1 MTRRNKPR
9 PQTQAKQPPVELQ
22 TPAPSNP
29 GGKWAEIGTGGL
41 NSFGGYIS
49 EVYTS
54 ELQYPGCVPLFDR
67 MYQADP
73 EVTIVRYQTAAWGG
87 NLGIKFEHPDEVEKP
102 TDDDKRA
109 LDFSYSVASEV
120 EGGGL
125 ERGLTD
131 AMQRTPFYGWFV
143 ANTPPGLRNP
153 DFTPPNND
161 QWRSRSNDGLIGY
174 RRLAFRR
181 YSSFYR
187 WEMDEYT
194 GKATGMWQMDSPNP
208 QVLIPF
214 DSSLHL
220 TFGDNDNPEGLGT
233 AIALYR
239 LEGIKRAYE
248 TIMGIG
254 FEHAAGHLKVKST
267 EILSETDKLH
277 IRTMARMISSAQ
289 PGNYMALPSNLDG
302 DLVDVA
308 FAAGTSLLEVVRYYS
323 ILKLALMGMGWLAN
337 ASGISGVGS
346 FANVKDSSQ
355 MAVMLFNAMAQD
367 FVRQMDEQ
375 LWTRLFNFPVNK
387 AAFPNMTARPRMKLI
402 PLDKDIP
409 LLELGQFAQAFNA
422 IMPLGDDDFLALR
435 QKSGFLP
442 NILPEK
448 EEMPEPEPTIPDTDN
463 ETDADESLEGDGTP
477 DIDAEMGYPIY
488 FRSKANGTHNPFE
501 SVILDI
507 ETGKTELA
515 TPSKMLKTIEEK
527 IKDMPE
533 HLQKDINGLADE
545 FDTLRKVSRREGV
558 DRLNGISDE
567 AWDKAVRESLQE
579 GE

>member
-1 MTRRNKPR
+1 MTKRRKPR
-9 PQTQAKQPPVELQ
+9 AQAQHQKQTNELA
-22 TPAPSNP
+22 APSNP

-49 EVYTS
+49 EVYTT
-54 ELQYPGCVPLFDR
+54 ELQYPGCVPLLDR

-73 EVTIVRYQTAAWGG
+73 EVAIVRYQSTAWGG
-87 NLGIKFEHPDEVEKP
+87 NLGIDHVMPDEVEKP

-109 LDFSYSVASEV
+109 LDFSYSVAEEI

-125 ERGLTD
+125 TRGLTD
-131 AMQRTPFYGWFV
+131 GLIRAPFYGWGLW
-143 ANTPPGLRNP
+143 NTPPGMRNP

-161 QWRSRSNDGLIGY
+161 QWRSNANDGLIGY

-181 YSSFYR
+181 YSSFHR
-187 WEMDEYT
+187 WELSDET
-194 GKATGMWQMDSPNP
+194 GKATGMWQLDSPNP
-208 QVLIPF
+208 QTLIPF

-254 FEHAAGHLKVKST
+254 FEHSAGHLKVKST
-267 EILSETDKLH
+267 EQLSADDKTN

-289 PGNYMALPSNLDG
+289 PGNYMALPANLDG
-302 DLVDVA
+302 NLVDVS
-308 FAAGTSLLEVVRYYS
+308 FGAGASLLEVVRYYS

-355 MAVMLFNAMAQD
+355 MAVMLFNAMASD

-375 LWTRLFNFPVNK
+375 LWTRLFAFPVNK
-387 AAFPNMTARPRMKLI
+387 AAFPNLTARPRLKLV

-409 LLELGQFAQAFNA
+409 LLELGQLSQAFAA
-422 IMPLGDDDFLALR
+422 IMPLGDEDFLAMR
-435 QKSGFLP
+435 KKSGFLP

-448 EEMPEPEPTIPDTDN
+448 EEMPEPEPTTPETDN
-463 ETDADESLEGDGTP
+463 TTEAEDSLEGDGTP
-477 DIDAEMGYPIY
+477 EMD
-488 FRSKANGTHNPFE
+488 SE
-501 SVILDI
+501 MS
-507 ETGKTELA
+507 ELA
-515 TPSKMLKTIEEK
+515 APAKMLKTIKEK
-527 IKDMPE
+527 IKDMPDY
-533 HLQKDINGLADE
+533 LQKDINGLASE

-558 DRLNGISDE
+558 ERLSKISDE
-567 AWDKAVRESLQE
+567 TWDKAVMESLQE